1 MWSKAASFPGSH
13 SSLLGALHV
22 IKSCL
27 LPRLPFFITWCTPCD
42 LIPRLPGS
50 HSSTLI
56 ILGALHVMKVTSF
69 PDSYSQPQSQIQ
81 FPASL
86 SDSCSQPHSQ
96 PHSQTG
102 APSFIPRLV
111 LPASFPG
118 SCSQIHSQT
127 HAPSLIPRLVLPA
140 SFTGPIFHCLQSC
153 RLSWL
158 LYSSISEYNFWQK
171 ISISADKRM
180 LSVPHF

>member
-1 MWSKAASFPGSH
+1 M
-13 SSLLGALHV
+13 

-27 LPRLPFFITWCTPCD
+27 LPRFPFFITWCTPCD

-56 ILGALHVMKVTSF
+56 ILGALHVMKVASF

-102 APSFIPRLV
+102 APS
-111 LPASFPG
+111 
-118 SCSQIHSQT
+118 
-127 HAPSLIPRLVLPA
+127 LIPRLVLPN
-140 SFTGPIFHCLQSC
+140 SFPDSCSQPHSQAPAFIACSHAGFHDCCTHPFLNTTSDRRYQFLQTSVCCLCLIFSL
-153 RLSWL
+153 
-158 LYSSISEYNFWQK
+158 
-171 ISISADKRM
+171 
-180 LSVPHF
+180 